1 MKDGHFTEK
10 IMTFYFWSLNRKCVE
25 TSGEEPPPM
34 SGSSACIVGGKSMY
48 VFAGHHDGGPS
59 STVSFSHRMTSISEL
74 E

>member
-1 MKDGHFTEK
+1 
-10 IMTFYFWSLNRKCVE
+10 
-25 TSGEEPPPM
+25 M

-48 VFAGHHDGGPS
+48 VFAGHYDGGPS